1 MVKTTKGM
9 IIKKAFLIALAVFT
23 LWLLVSVVWLAW
35 SRTTYSKYCD
45 GMIPNEFSNIIVPRY
60 YTVDSDYT
68 YLVKYPDYLS
78 LTGNLG
84 ITANDTSKNVAGFL
98 IWPPRWGNKTEYGII
113 INEDQVNYRI
123 YTDNNGNPID
133 AKYQDIVNRYADEVD
148 KIVQAANAMWDNRNF
163 SLSGSKSISNTGRTY
178 DGRELTYDS

>member
-1 MVKTTKGM
+1 MLKTTKRK
-9 IIKKAFLIALAVFT
+9 IIRKALLIVLGVFT
-23 LWLLVSVVWLAW
+23 IWLLVPVVWLAW

-60 YTVDSDYT
+60 CTVDSDYT

-84 ITANDTSKNVAGFL
+84 ITANDTSKNVVGFL
-98 IWPPRWGNKTEYGII
+98 IWPPRCGKTEYGII
-113 INEDQVNYRI
+113 IKEDQVNYRI
-123 YTDNNGNPID
+123 YTDSNGKPID

-148 KIVQAANAMWDNRNF
+148 KIVQAANTMWDSKIS
-163 SLSGSKSISNTGRTY
+163 SL
-178 DGRELTYDS
+178 